1 MWEQFLRVLIGVPN
15 SQLTTN
21 FLAKY
26 QLTANPI
33 STLISICTTHLEAEF
48 MKNINSRISVLA
60 ESSTNENVVKKLV
73 WIEEI
78 CLKHQKLYV
87 AYMRHKKSTV
97 K

>member
-1 MWEQFLRVLIGVPN
+1 
-15 SQLTTN
+15 
-21 FLAKY
+21 
-26 QLTANPI
+26 
-33 STLISICTTHLEAEF
+33 

-60 ESSTNENVVKKLV
+60 EISTNENVVKQLV

>member
-48 MKNINSRISVLA
+48 IKNINSRISVLA
-60 ESSTNENVVKKLV
+60 EISTNENVAK
-73 WIEEI
+73 EI
-78 CLKHQKLYV
+78 GLDWRNMFKTSKTLCSLHE
-87 AYMRHKKSTV
+87 A
-97 K
+97 

>member
-1 MWEQFLRVLIGVPN
+1 MLIGVPN

-60 ESSTNENVVKKLV
+60 EISTNENVAK
-73 WIEEI
+73 EI
-78 CLKHQKLYV
+78 GLE
-87 AYMRHKKSTV
+87 
-97 K
+97 

>member
-1 MWEQFLRVLIGVPN
+1 MLIGVPN

>member
-60 ESSTNENVVKKLV
+60 EISTNENVAK
-73 WIEEI
+73 EI
-78 CLKHQKLYV
+78 GLEWRNMFKTSKTLCSLHE
-87 AYMRHKKSTV
+87 A
-97 K
+97 